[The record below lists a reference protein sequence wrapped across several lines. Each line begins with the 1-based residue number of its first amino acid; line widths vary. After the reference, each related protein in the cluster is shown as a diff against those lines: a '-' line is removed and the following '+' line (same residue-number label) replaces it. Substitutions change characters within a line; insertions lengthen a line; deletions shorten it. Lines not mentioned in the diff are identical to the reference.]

1 MLNKLNLSIP
11 VSKDMTHAVLK
22 QPKARVILHLK
33 KVWKIRTCRFGFGS
47 FFFNVS
53 FSRIIFILAGFV
65 N

>member
-22 QPKARVILHLK
+22 QPEAGAILHLK
-33 KVWKIRTCRFGFGS
+33 SLEDKDLQVWVWCLFL
-47 FFFNVS
+47 NVS
-53 FSRIIFILAGFV
+53 LSRIIFILADFV